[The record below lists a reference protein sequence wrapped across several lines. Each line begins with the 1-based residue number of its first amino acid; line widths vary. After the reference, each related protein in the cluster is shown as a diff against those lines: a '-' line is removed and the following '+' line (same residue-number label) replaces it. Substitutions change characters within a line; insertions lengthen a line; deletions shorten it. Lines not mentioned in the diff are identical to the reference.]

1 MVVVYP
7 VNLRLEG
14 RRCAVV
20 GGGHVALRRVRSL
33 ARAGAAV
40 TVMAPDVLPELEVM
54 ASAGKIAWVVG
65 PLAADMLAGF
75 FVVVCATDS
84 PAVNREAAQAAKQSG
99 ALVNMAAPPMEL
111 SDFSVPASVARGD
124 LLLTVSTGG
133 GSPELARLL
142 RRELEHGFAATY
154 GAWLERLAPLRR
166 DLAQQADSA
175 AREKFWRSALD
186 ERLLTLV
193 KQGRIDEAE
202 AEVKN
207 AIDRFRVKS

>member
-1 MVVVYP
+1 M
-7 VNLRLEG
+7 NLRLAG

-33 ARAGAAV
+33 AAAGAEV
-40 TVMAPDVLPELEVM
+40 TVIAPTALPEMENM
-54 ASAGKIAWVVG
+54 AASQEISWVAR

-84 PAVNREAAQAAKQSG
+84 PAVNREAALAAKAAG

-111 SDFSVPASVARGD
+111 SDFSVPAKVVRGD

-133 GSPELARLL
+133 GCPELSRLL
-142 RRELEHGFAATY
+142 RRELERGIADTY
-154 GAWLERLAPLRR
+154 GAWLERLAPLRQA
-166 DLAQQADSA
+166 LAKQADSA
-175 AREKFWRSALD
+175 ARERFWRSVLD
-186 ERLLTLV
+186 EKLLTLV

-207 AIDRFRVKS
+207 AIDRFRLES

>member
-1 MVVVYP
+1 M
-7 VNLRLEG
+7 NLRLAG

-20 GGGHVALRRVRSL
+20 GGGHVALRRARSL
-33 ARAGAAV
+33 AAAGAEV
-40 TVMAPDVLPELEVM
+40 TVIAPTALPEMENM
-54 ASAGKIAWVVG
+54 AAAQEISWVAR

-84 PAVNREAAQAAKQSG
+84 PAVNREAALAAKAAG

-111 SDFSVPASVARGD
+111 SDFSVPAKVVRGD

-133 GSPELARLL
+133 GCPELSRLL
-142 RRELEHGFAATY
+142 RRELERGIADTY
-154 GAWLERLAPLRR
+154 GAWLERLAPLRQA
-166 DLAQQADSA
+166 LAKQADSA
-175 AREKFWRSALD
+175 ARERFWRSVLD
-186 ERLLTLV
+186 EKLLTLV

-207 AIDRFRVKS
+207 AIDRFRLES

>member
-1 MVVVYP
+1 MAAAQ
-7 VNLRLEG
+7 EISW
-14 RRCAVV
+14 
-20 GGGHVALRRVRSL
+20 VAR
-33 ARAGAAV
+33 
-40 TVMAPDVLPELEVM
+40 
-54 ASAGKIAWVVG
+54 

-84 PAVNREAAQAAKQSG
+84 PAVNREAALAAKAAG

-111 SDFSVPASVARGD
+111 SDFSVPAKVVRGD

-133 GSPELARLL
+133 GCPELSRLL
-142 RRELEHGFAATY
+142 RRELERGIADTY
-154 GAWLERLAPLRR
+154 GAWLERLAPLRQA
-166 DLAQQADSA
+166 LAKQADSA
-175 AREKFWRSALD
+175 ARERFWRSVLD

-207 AIDRFRVKS
+207 AIDRFRLES